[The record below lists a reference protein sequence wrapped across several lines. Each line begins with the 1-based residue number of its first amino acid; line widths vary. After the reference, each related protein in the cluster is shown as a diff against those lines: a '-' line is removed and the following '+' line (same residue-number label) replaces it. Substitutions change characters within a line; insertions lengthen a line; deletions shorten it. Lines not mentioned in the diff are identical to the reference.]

1 MIVDPHRSLLTNSCP
16 ESRFWST
23 GWYTPCIYII
33 STFFFLSFSC
43 VLYVILFYVKG
54 NLIHRRWLDLRFYEH
69 DLKTFQKF
77 KPFRKEMLYNLY
89 VVIQANLDFQQA
101 SNVKIPNNTV
111 LNGDMLFTA
120 VLKFL
125 IRFL

>member
-1 MIVDPHRSLLTNSCP
+1 
-16 ESRFWST
+16 
-23 GWYTPCIYII
+23 
-33 STFFFLSFSC
+33 
-43 VLYVILFYVKG
+43 
-54 NLIHRRWLDLRFYEH
+54 
-69 DLKTFQKF
+69 
-77 KPFRKEMLYNLY
+77 MLYNLY

-125 IRFL
+125 IRFPLYEEIKFEHGVPKHRM